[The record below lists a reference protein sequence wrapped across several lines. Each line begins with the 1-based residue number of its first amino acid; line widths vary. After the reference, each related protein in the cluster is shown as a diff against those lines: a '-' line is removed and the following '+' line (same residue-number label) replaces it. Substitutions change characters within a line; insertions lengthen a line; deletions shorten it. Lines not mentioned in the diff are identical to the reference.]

1 MDTQDAL
8 QGDTS
13 GPNDGMN
20 IRNFYKVQ
28 VACAELQS
36 CIKTIY
42 ECGLNTE
49 ELEKL
54 ANEASPVSQAIAESP
69 SMLIAN
75 ELLQKKE
82 TLDIQKMMD
91 THKFNVELNPVDKF
105 IYYPVISD
113 PKLENLAFI
122 HRSYPNM
129 NVKLTEVEK
138 TIMSNERLEFLGD
151 SWLGAF
157 VAHIIYK
164 KYPYADEGALSMM
177 KNSIVNNSNLAKLSE
192 VLGFKER
199 LKANIP
205 TNKMKIKD
213 KFSKNFADCVEA
225 YIGALVIDRFGNDL
239 KEVEDWIAFL
249 AEEQFK
255 ELGPEMVR
263 QPLNK
268 GAKGELAELLQTN
281 TLNEKLTYVKLND
294 ASPFRVRAMLGPNIL
309 AYGEGHNIREAEQR
323 AAMTVLDNTPL
334 LQKFCPFEL
343 ETNSSCSKYLVEETD
358 NFTTTKHNIATPVDK
373 DTHKNKFI
381 KIDSS
386 SSTPNSQTSG
396 GTVPTEQQ
404 TKITTGNSLNI
415 DEITNKVISLLGSK
429 LTDIVSTVV
438 TEAVKNDTNNTSA
451 AQDVVPVKETVASA
465 SMTASSSSSPTT
477 ATTNVPTHVAAAIPP
492 SAIIE
497 TTASTTTTTTTT
509 AAPTSIPRIAS
520 VNKPAIQNNTPV
532 VSIPVVTNPIDVN
545 ISSPASPTSGSLN
558 ASATKYTPPSLR
570 NRIETTAVE
579 TNKLGASMEILNDA
593 PATEDNY
600 DKEAAQK
607 LYALLGTVKDVPEY
621 TIYQDEDDGPFNAV
635 CLLKSDGQ
643 VIGEG
648 SGRNKKVAKQI
659 CADNAL
665 RSAELQD
672 LIKSKS

>member
-8 QGDTS
+8 QGSTTI

-28 VACAELQS
+28 IACAELQA

-42 ECGLNTE
+42 ECGLNIE
-49 ELEKL
+49 ELQKL

-82 TLDIQKMMD
+82 TFNIEKMME
-91 THKFNVELNPVDKF
+91 THKFNVELNPVDRF

-177 KNSIVNNSNLAKLSE
+177 KNAIVNNSNLAKLSE

-225 YIGALVIDRFGNDL
+225 YIGALVVDRFGNDL
-239 KEVEDWIAFL
+239 KEVEDWVAFL
-249 AEEQFK
+249 AEDQFK
-255 ELGPEMVR
+255 ELGPEMVKK
-263 QPLNK
+263 PLNK

-323 AAMTVLDNTPL
+323 AAMVVLENTPL

-343 ETNSSCSKYLVEETD
+343 EMNSSGPKYLIEETD
-358 NFTTTKHNIATPVDK
+358 DSSAEKRNISSSNDTDTAT
-373 DTHKNKFI
+373 NKFV
-381 KIDSS
+381 KINSNNS
-386 SSTPNSQTSG
+386 IPKSQEYVGTASTEPKIPVTNSNNLDI
-396 GTVPTEQQ
+396 E
-404 TKITTGNSLNI
+404 
-415 DEITNKVISLLGSK
+415 EITNKVISLLGSK

-438 TEAVKNDTNNTSA
+438 TEAVKNDTSDNNAVQNS
-451 AQDVVPVKETVASA
+451 VVHRDTFTPVPKTA
-465 SMTASSSSSPTT
+465 TASSTT
-477 ATTNVPTHVAAAIPP
+477 TDAAENATTPVTVTLRTPADVST
-492 SAIIE
+492 SATLPLPE
-497 TTASTTTTTTTT
+497 STTASI
-509 AAPTSIPRIAS
+509 S
-520 VNKPAIQNNTPV
+520 KPAVQNSIPV
-532 VSIPVVTNPIDVN
+532 VSIPVVSNPTDMN
-545 ISSPASPTSGSLN
+545 ISSPPSPTSGSSN
-558 ASATKYTPPSLR
+558 VSTTKYTPPALR
-570 NRIETTAVE
+570 NK
-579 TNKLGASMEILNDA
+579 NKSITLDTDKSVVPVDTLNDVPDA
-593 PATEDNY
+593 EDYY

-607 LYALLGTVKDVPEY
+607 LYALLGTIKDVPEY
-621 TIYQDEDDGPFNAV
+621 TVWQDEEGEPFNAV

-648 SGRNKKVAKQI
+648 SGRNKKLAKQI

-665 RSAELQD
+665 RSTELQD
-672 LIKSKS
+672 IIKSRS

>member
-1 MDTQDAL
+1 MDTQDVL

-42 ECGLNTE
+42 ECGLSSE
-49 ELEKL
+49 ELQKL
-54 ANEASPVSQAIAESP
+54 AGEASPVSQAIASSP

-82 TLDIQKMMD
+82 SFDIQKMMD

-138 TIMSNERLEFLGD
+138 TVMSNERLEFLGD

-177 KNSIVNNSNLAKLSE
+177 KNSIVNNGNLAKLSE

-225 YIGALVIDRFGNDL
+225 YIGALVVDRFGNDL

-255 ELGPEMVR
+255 ELGPEMVK

-268 GAKGELAELLQTN
+268 GAKGELAELLQVN

-323 AAMTVLDNTPL
+323 AAMTVLENTPL

-343 ETNSSCSKYLVEETD
+343 EANSSSSKYLVEEID
-358 NFTTTKHNIATPVDK
+358 NFTAAKHNISTPN
-373 DTHKNKFI
+373 DTDDHKNKFI
-381 KIDSS
+381 KVDS
-386 SSTPNSQTSG
+386 TS
-396 GTVPTEQQ
+396 PTEQQ
-404 TKITTGNSLNI
+404 TPIGTANSLDI

-438 TEAVKNDTNNTSA
+438 TETVKNNTNNKDA
-451 AQDVVPVKETVASA
+451 AHYVVPDKNIITSTPKIEVTSN
-465 SMTASSSSSPTT
+465 PTT
-477 ATTNVPTHVAAAIPP
+477 ITTTNVSTSVATAVPSPTV
-492 SAIIE
+492 
-497 TTASTTTTTTTT
+497 TQTTTHSSTPTTTNV
-509 AAPTSIPRIAS
+509 I
-520 VNKPAIQNNTPV
+520 KPVAQNNTPV
-532 VSIPVVTNPIDVN
+532 VSIPVVTNPIDMN
-545 ISSPASPTSGSLN
+545 LSTPPSPTSGSSN
-558 ASATKYTPPSLR
+558 MSTTKYMPPSLS
-570 NRIETTAVE
+570 NKTEPITVE
-579 TNKLGASMEILNDA
+579 TNRPAVPMEILNDA
-593 PATEDNY
+593 PATEDNC

-607 LYALLGTVKDVPEY
+607 LYALLGTIKDVPEY
-621 TIYQDEDDGPFNAV
+621 TIYQDEDDGLFNAV

-648 SGRNKKVAKQI
+648 SGKNKKLAKQM

-672 LIKSKS
+672 VIKSKSSYITL